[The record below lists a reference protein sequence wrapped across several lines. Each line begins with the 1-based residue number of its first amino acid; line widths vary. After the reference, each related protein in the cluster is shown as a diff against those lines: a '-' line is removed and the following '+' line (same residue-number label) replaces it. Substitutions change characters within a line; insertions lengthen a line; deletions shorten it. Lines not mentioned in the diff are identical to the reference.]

1 MENVIET
8 RFYRGIKGSEA
19 IQGHD
24 VHVDVNR

>member
-1 MENVIET
+1 MENGIET
-8 RFYRGIKGSEA
+8 RFYRDKEGSEA